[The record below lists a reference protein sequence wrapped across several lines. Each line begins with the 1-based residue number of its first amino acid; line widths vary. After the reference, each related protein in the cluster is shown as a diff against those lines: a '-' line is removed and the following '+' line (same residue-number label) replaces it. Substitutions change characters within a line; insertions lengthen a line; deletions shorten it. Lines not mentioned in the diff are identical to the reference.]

1 MKLHLPVRLFRAVIA
16 LMAVAMP
23 FSAYAAQKYT
33 VADGQQ
39 LTLSGL
45 DELDLD
51 ISEYYVSSTSGSAYG
66 GAIYATGTGSV
77 TLEHYVSVLFN
88 ENYAKSSSSSSY
100 YSYSYGG
107 AIYSES
113 GDITLSENGSVT
125 FSDNY
130 ATRTSSYGGA
140 IYSSSADITLSG
152 NGSVT
157 FSGNYASSSSASSC
171 YGGAI

>member
-1 MKLHLPVRLFRAVIA
+1 MKLHLPVQLFRAVIA

-23 FSAYAAQKYT
+23 FSASAAQKYT
-33 VADGQQ
+33 VAYGQQ

-51 ISEYYVSSTSGSAYG
+51 ISRYYAPSTSGSACG

-88 ENYAKSSSSSSY
+88 KNYASSTSTTSSTTTSSY
-100 YSYSYGG
+100 SSRGG

-113 GDITLSENGSVT
+113 GAL
-125 FSDNY
+125 
-130 ATRTSSYGGA
+130 
-140 IYSSSADITLSG
+140 TLSG

-157 FSGNYASSSSASSC
+157 FSGNYASASFYASASGSSAASSA
-171 YGGAI
+171 GAEPT